1 LTLRRPVVIGQKARS
16 AIMLQESTMLSE
28 TRETIGDLQ
37 RRLMALRGHL

>member
-1 LTLRRPVVIGQKARS
+1 LGMGQSHAARDP
-16 AIMLQESTMLSE
+16 MLSE